1 MKKLLFILI
10 LLPIIANAQYTQ
22 PIKVEIVP
30 KSSYSNPK
38 IITAQP
44 QPNPYDMS
52 GTINKMWQNNAA
64 GRSANAAN
72 RSATAAEASARSE
85 ALKNNSEKIEID
97 LLKGYSNKYKYLAI
111 KRVSGWA
118 TSGNFVSITNEIN
131 RAKRYQIVSLNSL
144 GMYVPSVNSASAT
157 SNDRKSKKIIKQID
171 KNQFYEPII
180 PQQYLN
186 DSETLFLEWSRE
198 ALTPVDRLSRLTL
211 KNSSGET
218 LYQAEYKNKGYSEML
233 RPLLSDYTFGKEDA
247 KNKLI
252 ELKEYLDLGIIT
264 QDEFDEKARPLKK
277 ILIGN

>member
-1 MKKLLFILI
+1 MYQSCTTPLYFFSLYLFKTYIMKKLLFILI
-10 LLPIIANAQYTQ
+10 LFPILANAQYTQ
-22 PIKVEIVP
+22 PTKVEIVP
-30 KSSYSNPK
+30 KSSYSNPR

-44 QPNPYDMS
+44 QPNPYK
-52 GTINKMWQNNAA
+52 INNNQIYQNAAA

-118 TSGNFVSITNEIN
+118 TSGNFVNIINEIN

-144 GMYVPSVNSASAT
+144 GMYDAGATNAT

-171 KNQFYEPII
+171 KNQFYEPVI

-247 KNKLI
+247 NNK
-252 ELKEYLDLGIIT
+252 
-264 QDEFDEKARPLKK
+264 
-277 ILIGN
+277 